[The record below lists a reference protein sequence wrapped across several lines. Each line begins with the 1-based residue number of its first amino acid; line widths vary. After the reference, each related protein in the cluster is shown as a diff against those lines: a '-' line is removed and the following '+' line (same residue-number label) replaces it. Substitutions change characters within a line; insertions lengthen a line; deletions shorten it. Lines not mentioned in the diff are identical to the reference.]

1 MADIQ
6 ISTSNNPF
14 LRAAEELRLT
24 GRIERKTEI
33 TTSKR
38 VGRAILNYFP
48 EEAELSALIDRAL
61 TALSR
66 GVYWDR
72 GSILNVLV

>member
-14 LRAAEELRLT
+14 LRAADELRLT
-24 GRIERKTEI
+24 GRIERKAEI

-48 EEAELSALIDRAL
+48 EDSELFTLIDKAL
-61 TALSR
+61 NALSR